1 MCWKALFKHAVDSGC
16 GARVLQC
23 WKRLPPAMSLTS
35 LLAILKSCL
44 AKGKTTNASM
54 LPAWAVLQPLILL
67 SISHAEDIEGMFR
80 HMRSQAMQKNDSGTL
95 RSWSGK

>member
-1 MCWKALFKHAVDSGC
+1 
-16 GARVLQC
+16 
-23 WKRLPPAMSLTS
+23 MSLTS

-44 AKGKTTNASM
+44 AKGKITSASV

-80 HMRSQAMQKNDSGTL
+80 HMRNQAMQKNDTGTL